1 MRIVP
6 SAIVLSALAATAAA
20 AQEVPRPALPLEI
33 EMPHARKLSLKS
45 LRGKI
50 VALTFISTT

>member
-6 SAIVLSALAATAAA
+6 SAIVLSALAATAAVA
-20 AQEVPRPALPLEI
+20 GEVPRPAQPLEI
-33 EMPHARKLSLKS
+33 EMPQGKKLPIKS

-50 VALTFISTT
+50 VALTFLSTT